1 MGLSSLAKTCSKE
14 TVGKNLVQ
22 YCQKA
27 ANYNP
32 DHLAMKA
39 NQQAPKC

>member
-1 MGLSSLAKTCSKE
+1 MGLSSLAKTYSKE
-14 TVGKNLVQ
+14 TVERNWVQ
-22 YCQKA
+22 YYQKA

-39 NQQAPKC
+39 N

>member
-1 MGLSSLAKTCSKE
+1 MGLSSLAKTYSKE
-14 TVGKNLVQ
+14 TVEKNLVP

-32 DHLAMKA
+32 DHSEMKA
-39 NQQAPKC
+39 NWQVRRC